1 MANDGS
7 VIIEIDGDVGEF
19 QRSVKQAK
27 RVAEGLEEEL
37 KQIDKSLKLDPT
49 NIELAAQKEELLTR
63 AVDET
68 SRALDAL
75 KEAQAKAMDLPATAE
90 NEAKYRALTREV
102 SDTSQEL
109 NRLQAELAEATR
121 DMNKAGDAADR
132 VSREFDDVEGSA
144 HKAAGAFTVVKGAAA
159 AVAAEAAMIAVDAFA
174 DLGREALSAADSVA
188 KFQKTLEFG
197 GLDTSTIERARD
209 ALEDYAN
216 STTYDMETVLNTG
229 AQLGANGVKDF
240 EKLTIA
246 AGNLNAAAS
255 GNAETFGRVALAL
268 VQTVGAGK
276 LTTENWNQ
284 IADAIPGASKLLQ
297 DQMLL
302 NGAYVGNF
310 RDAMERGQ
318 ITAEEFAE
326 AIMHLGLTDA
336 AAEAAKS
343 TDTIAGAVDNL
354 RATIVGGLTSL
365 LTNEGGYEGITG
377 FINGITMRLEEAK
390 QYIQPAIDAIS
401 QSFTKIGEVFRETF
415 TGDQQAA
422 ILSFLKTLASALV
435 GLPFQTVAL
444 SASFLSGVWQVL
456 ITTAG
461 GVVNAFGAIPGIVEE
476 VKSKFTDLKENISTS
491 LSNALE
497 SVNQWASDIAAKAL
511 EAGSRFVS
519 GVGSTISSIPEN
531 VRNWIQG
538 AIDRVAEWGDEM
550 RTKAKS
556 KMEEVKQAIK
566 SALGS
571 IPGEAFAIG
580 RNIVQGLINGIQEK
594 IGAAIAKAQELADAV
609 KNRVA
614 SAFQTHS
621 PSRWAE
627 KIGVFIDQGLANGIV
642 AGIKYATRA
651 TTRLSDTM
659 QREISRL
666 NEELADLEAKAAEER
681 AKTVEEIQ
689 KESIQEEI
697 KALEKVANA
706 YEDAIE
712 GVQKTKEGLSNKL
725 SDYELFDDS
734 EGDIHLWDLQPMIDQ
749 IEAYGDAIMALKDRG
764 VSESLLE
771 EVLGMD
777 RSKATA
783 FANELLAMADEQYDA
798 YMDLWK
804 RKEDTAERVSEAV
817 YHSEVEAINAEYSE
831 KLPDL
836 LGESAQNAMGTFSD
850 KLKEAGQGA
859 ISVARGIANGV
870 IAELERINAAQR
882 LQLAVAGASASFGA
896 QIGAKANNAAEARI
910 AYDSGMANRT
920 AGAIAMST
928 ATSASRDVVLNVN
941 GKEFARATLDDYR
954 SVEDQSPRI
963 ISD

>member
-1 MANDGS
+1 MSADGS
-7 VIIEIDGDVGEF
+7 VVIEIKGDAEDLMKAF
-19 QRSVKQAK
+19 RKINRSADNLKD
-27 RVAEGLEEEL
+27 EL
-37 KQIDKSLKLDPT
+37 KGIQKALDLDPGSA
-49 NIELAAQKEELLTR
+49 ELAARKQELLTD
-63 AVDET
+63 AVKET
-68 SRALDAL
+68 SRALDDLKDAQKKAL
-75 KEAQAKAMDLPATAE
+75 ELPATVE

-102 SDTSQEL
+102 EETSQEL
-109 NRLQAELAEATR
+109 NRLQAELAETTR
-121 DMNKAGDAADR
+121 DMNRVGDAVDR
-132 VSREFDDVEGSA
+132 AGREFNDMEGSA
-144 HKAAGAFTVVKGAAA
+144 NKAAGAFTVLKGAAA
-159 AVAAEAAMIAVDAFA
+159 AVAAEAAMLAVDAFV
-174 DLGREALSAADSVA
+174 DLGREALSAADSVT

-197 GLDTSTIERARD
+197 GLDTATIEQAKD
-209 ALEDYAN
+209 ALTDYAN
-216 STTYDMETVLNTG
+216 STTYDMQTVLDTG

-284 IADAIPGASKLLQ
+284 IADAIPGASKVLQ
-297 DQMLL
+297 DEMLK
-302 NGAYVGNF
+302 NGAYTGDF
-310 RDAMERGQ
+310 RDAMAQGQ
-318 ITAEEFAE
+318 ITAEEFAQ
-326 AIMHLGLTDA
+326 AIMGLGLTDA

-377 FINGITMRLEEAK
+377 FINGIAMRLEEAK

-476 VKSKFTDLKENISTS
+476 VKSKFTDLKDNISTS

-519 GVGSTISSIPEN
+519 GVGSAISSIPEN

-538 AIDRVAEWGDEM
+538 AVDRVAEWGDEM

-566 SALGS
+566 SVLGS
-571 IPGEAFAIG
+571 IPGEALTIG

-594 IGAAIAKAQELADAV
+594 IGAAIAKARELADAV
-609 KNRVA
+609 KSRIA

-771 EVLGMD
+771 EILGMD

-798 YMDLWK
+798 YMELWK

-896 QIGAKANNAAEARI
+896 QIGAKANNAAEGKRA
-910 AYDSGMANRT
+910 AQNAVAQQAAVT
-920 AGAIAMST
+920 AAM
-928 ATSASRDVVLNVN
+928 TSAVGSSRDVVLNVN
-941 GKEFARATLDDYR
+941 GKEFARATIDDYR

-963 ISD
+963 VSD

>member
-1 MANDGS
+1 MAADGS
-7 VIIEIDGDVGEF
+7 VVIEIKGDADELLKAF
-19 QRSVKQAK
+19 RKIENKAD
-27 RVAEGLEEEL
+27 GLEDEL
-37 KQIDKSLKLDPT
+37 EGAARAANKL
-49 NIELAAQKEELLTR
+49 
-63 AVDET
+63 
-68 SRALDAL
+68 
-75 KEAQAKAMDLPATAE
+75 
-90 NEAKYRALTREV
+90 
-102 SDTSQEL
+102 
-109 NRLQAELAEATR
+109 
-121 DMNKAGDAADR
+121 GDNM
-132 VSREFDDVEGSA
+132 G
-144 HKAAGAFTVVKGAAA
+144 KAAGGAGRLGDIIKGSFIGGL
-159 AVAAEAAMIAVDAFA
+159 AVSAVQMVGDALL
-174 DLGREALSAADSVA
+174 DLGKDAISAADSMVRFA
-188 KFQKTLEFG
+188 STMEFAG
-197 GLDTSTIERARD
+197 FDAGVISASQD
-209 ALEDYAN
+209 ALEAYAN
-216 STTYDMETVLNTG
+216 QTVYDLETILNTA
-229 AQLGANGVKDF
+229 AQLGANGVQNFVD
-240 EKLTIA
+240 LTQA
-246 AGNLNAAAS
+246 AGNLTAAA
-255 GNAETFGRVALAL
+255 GQGAAEYERVAMAL

-284 IADAIPGASKLLQ
+284 IADAIPGASKALQ
-297 DQMLL
+297 DEMLK
-302 NGAYVGNF
+302 NGAYTGNF
-310 RDAMERGQ
+310 RDAMEEGQ
-318 ITAEEFAE
+318 ITAEEFSQ
-326 AIMHLGLTDA
+326 AIMQLGMT
-336 AAEAAKS
+336 EAAQEAATATNTVSGAIDALKS
-343 TDTIAGAVDNL
+343 T
-354 RATIVGGLTSL
+354 IVEGLTSL

-377 FINGITMRLEEAK
+377 FINGIAATLETAG
-390 QYIQPAIDAIS
+390 QYIGPAIDTIS

-444 SASFLSGVWQVL
+444 AASFLSGVWQVL

-476 VKSKFTDLKENISTS
+476 VKSKFTDLKDNISTS

-497 SVNQWASDIAAKAL
+497 SVNQWASDIAEKAL

-538 AIDRVAEWGDEM
+538 AIDRVAEWGEEM
-550 RTKAKS
+550 RTKAKG

-566 SALGS
+566 SALES
-571 IPGEAFAIG
+571 IPGEALAIG
-580 RNIVQGLINGIQEK
+580 RNIVQGLIDGIQEK
-594 IGAAIAKAQELADAV
+594 IGAAKAKAQELANAV

-712 GVQKTKEGLSNKL
+712 DVQKTKEGLSNKL

-749 IEAYGDAIMALKDRG
+749 IEAYGDAIMALKERG
-764 VSESLLE
+764 IADTLLTE
-771 EVLGMD
+771 ILGMD
-777 RSKATA
+777 RADAAA
-783 FANELLAMADEQYDA
+783 FANELLGMADEQYNG

-804 RKEDTAERVSEAV
+804 QKEDAAQRVAQTI
-817 YHSEVEAINAEYSE
+817 YASEVEAINAEYSE
-831 KLPDL
+831 KLPDV
-836 LGESAQNAMGTFSD
+836 LGESAQNAMGAFSEN
-850 KLKEAGQGA
+850 LAEAGQGA
-859 ISVARGIANGV
+859 VNTARSIADAV
-870 IAELERINAAQR
+870 IAEIERINAAQR
-882 LQLAVAGASASFGA
+882 LQSAVLSASGSFGG
-896 QIGAKANNAAEARI
+896 QLGAKANNAAEAKS
-910 AYDSGMANRT
+910 ASASSVASKTGSAVAMAN
-920 AGAIAMST
+920 ST
-928 ATSASRDVVLNVN
+928 TSSREIVLNIN
-941 GKEFARATLDDYR
+941 GKEAARALVDDIR

-963 ISD
+963 VSD